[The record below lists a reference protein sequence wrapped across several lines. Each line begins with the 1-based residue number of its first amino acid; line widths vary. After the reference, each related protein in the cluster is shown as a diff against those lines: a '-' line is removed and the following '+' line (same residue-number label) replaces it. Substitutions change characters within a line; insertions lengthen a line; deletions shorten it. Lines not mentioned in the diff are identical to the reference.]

1 MPRLILALAAVLVLA
16 PAATAAAAKPA
27 DRVLRNGSIHT
38 VDARDSVRE
47 ALAVRDGEIVYA
59 GSDAGVRRFIG
70 KRTKVTD
77 LRGRMVMPGL
87 HDGHI
92 HGITEAADAC
102 SLNYEPLTVAELTA
116 RLQACLDATPGEE
129 PGGWLQASSW
139 YQQFVLP
146 AGTVVTREVLD
157 GLRTQRPIVVSSSD
171 GHTSLVNSRG
181 LALAGITAATP
192 DPANGRIEHDAA
204 GEPNGLLQDGAQ
216 RLVSALLPAPTGDPV
231 DEARR
236 GMQRFAREGIT
247 SFYVP
252 GFVGADGIAAF
263 AKLRKAGGLTAR
275 AHFAIGAFTPGA
287 DTVASLS
294 RTGDRLRKR
303 FETRLPRSVRAWR
316 PGRERGPRL
325 VPEPG
330 ISIDGIKLVLDG
342 VVQAPAQTAALLE
355 PYLVD
360 GLPGPSRGELYLD
373 NPQLGRLLTGFE
385 RRGYQSHVHAIG
397 DRAVRVTL
405 DAVQAMRKAD
415 GMRDSRPSLAHAEL
429 VAKPDLRRFAD
440 LRVQPVMSFQW
451 AKPAPDSTDSVVPY
465 LGPERVEQYEPEGQ
479 LQAAGAR
486 IAFGSDYPVDALD
499 EFFALEVAV
508 LREADWGPA
517 FPQYAGRFNAD
528 PGLSL
533 RQALRAITIDA
544 AHSMHQDRVTGSLER
559 GKLADLIVLDRDLF
573 AIPADDISETDV
585 EMTMVGGRIVHG
597 RAAAR

>member
-59 GSDAGVRRFIG
+59 GSDAGVRRYIG

-316 PGRERGPRL
+316 PGRAARPAARPRA
-325 VPEPG
+325 G
-330 ISIDGIKLVLDG
+330 HLDRRH
-342 VVQAPAQTAALLE
+342 QARARRRRAGAGADRRAARA
-355 PYLVD
+355 
-360 GLPGPSRGELYLD
+360 LP
-373 NPQLGRLLTGFE
+373 
-385 RRGYQSHVHAIG
+385 RR
-397 DRAVRVTL
+397 R
-405 DAVQAMRKAD
+405 
-415 GMRDSRPSLAHAEL
+415 
-429 VAKPDLRRFAD
+429 
-440 LRVQPVMSFQW
+440 
-451 AKPAPDSTDSVVPY
+451 
-465 LGPERVEQYEPEGQ
+465 
-479 LQAAGAR
+479 AAGSQPR
-486 IAFGSDYPVDALD
+486 RALP
-499 EFFALEVAV
+499 
-508 LREADWGPA
+508 RQPA
-517 FPQYAGRFNAD
+517 A
-528 PGLSL
+528 
-533 RQALRAITIDA
+533 
-544 AHSMHQDRVTGSLER
+544 
-559 GKLADLIVLDRDLF
+559 
-573 AIPADDISETDV
+573 
-585 EMTMVGGRIVHG
+585 
-597 RAAAR
+597 RAAADRLRAARLPVPRARDRRPRRARDPRRGAGDAQGGRDARLAALARPRRARGEAGPAAASPTCASSR